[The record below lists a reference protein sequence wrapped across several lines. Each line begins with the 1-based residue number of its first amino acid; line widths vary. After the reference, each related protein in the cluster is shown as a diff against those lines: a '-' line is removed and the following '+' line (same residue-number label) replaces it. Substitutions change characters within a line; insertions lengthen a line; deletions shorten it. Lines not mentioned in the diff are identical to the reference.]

1 MPLCNIVEHKMCKM
15 SPPFRCPP
23 VKTVPYTCAPGA
35 TDTSQC
41 IYGEVIISSAYKH
54 PDTNIFKALTTAHSP
69 C

>member
-1 MPLCNIVEHKMCKM
+1 M
-15 SPPFRCPP
+15 SSPYRCPP